1 MRRLVVAA
9 LVVVFAAPLC
19 VARADDKANPT
30 GTWKWS
36 FDAGGKTRSATLKLK
51 LDGDK
56 LTGTITYSDKM
67 ESKIEGGKF
76 KDGEVTFT
84 AMRELM
90 DQKFTIKYSAK
101 IDGDTLKG
109 KAEVEFGGETQ
120 KLDFEGKREKEK
132 DKK

>member
-1 MRRLVVAA
+1 MRTLIAAA
-9 LVVVFAAPLC
+9 LLLGLAGLTAAQEKKEK
-19 VARADDKANPT
+19 ADPN
-30 GTWKWS
+30 GTWKCTT
-36 FDAGGKTRSATLKLK
+36 DVGGQKRESTLKLK

-56 LTGTITYSDKM
+56 LTGTITYADKQ
-67 ESKIEGGKF
+67 ESKIENGKF

-101 IDGDTLKG
+101 IEGDTLKG
-109 KAEVEFGGETQ
+109 KAEVDVGGENM

-132 DKK
+132 K